1 MRTPA
6 RRANRR
12 SSACRTAPRC
22 QREARAPRTACRP
35 GTKKNSLA
43 RRGFAILLRISFR
56 RGKIERRLVAAGREG
71 AENENEANGA
81 AHGDA
86 DNRVGVCANEFS
98 TALTPSE
105 FDSLA
110 DAMLQPI
117 ARAVQESG
125 AACDCEPK
133 GSRGVDFDSADS
145 SRLVVNR

>member
-12 SSACRTAPRC
+12 SSACRNAPRS

-71 AENENEANGA
+71 EENENEANGA

-86 DNRVGVCANEFS
+86 DSRVGVCANEFS
-98 TALTPSE
+98 TAMTPSE

-110 DAMLQPI
+110 DAMLERTAPA
-117 ARAVQESG
+117 AR
-125 AACDCEPK
+125 
-133 GSRGVDFDSADS
+133 SRERRIPAFRRATEA
-145 SRLVVNR
+145 RFR